1 MKLDKKIVKL
11 WKAMLQLAEIAT
23 DKATLIVEDTLAEGV
38 EVFVEDENGEYVPAE
53 DGEYVAE
60 DKIIVV
66 AEGKVSEIR
75 DKEEVEE
82 TPMPAKE
89 VEEEPAQETAGV
101 ELTAK
106 DKFNAVK
113 ENFESSYQ
121 EIEQN
126 IYSALQDAEILGYVL
141 ENSNDYAVVSIW
153 DEEDSR
159 EHLFRYNI
167 SIDENGFVTLGER
180 KEVRVEYVPVD
191 EPKAE
196 EVASEELAAKDA
208 RIAELEQKLAEQK
221 EQLEM
226 SADKPAKEKV
236 KESPRVGA
244 LRYFK

>member
-11 WKAMLQLAEIAT
+11 WRAMLQLAEIAT

-53 DGEYVAE
+53 DGEYIAE

-66 AEGKVSEIR
+66 ADGKVSEIR
-75 DKEEVEE
+75 DKEAEE
-82 TPMPAKE
+82 SPEPSQ
-89 VEEEPAQETAGV
+89 EEEPAQEEAEV

-106 DKFNAVK
+106 DRFNAVK
-113 ENFESSYQ
+113 EKFEASYQ

-126 IYSALQDAEILGYVL
+126 IYSALQDAEVWGYLL
-141 ENSNDYAVVSIW
+141 ENSDEYAIVSVW
-153 DEEDSR
+153 DESDSR
-159 EHLFRYNI
+159 EHLFRYDI

-191 EPKAE
+191 EPKAD

-236 KESPRVGA
+236 KDTSKTGA
-244 LRYFK
+244 LRYFN

>member
-11 WKAMLQLAEIAT
+11 WRAMLQLSEIAT

-60 DKIIVV
+60 DKVIVV

-75 DKEEVEE
+75 EKEDVEE
-82 TPMPAKE
+82 TTAPTKD
-89 VEEEPAQETAGV
+89 EEENTVQETAGV

-106 DKFNAVK
+106 DKFNTVK
-113 ENFESSYQ
+113 EKFEASYQ

-126 IYSALQDAEILGYVL
+126 IYSALQDAGIWGYVL

-159 EHLFRYNI
+159 EHLFRYDI

-191 EPKAE
+191 EPEAD
-196 EVASEELAAKDA
+196 EVTSEELAAKDA

-236 KESPRVGA
+236 KESPKVGA
-244 LRYFK
+244 LRYFN